1 MNVDENLRIVDE
13 FVDAFNKRDW
23 DRISAVH
30 DESVVY
36 WTPDNPEPLKGRDKV
51 RQVFVGYTGAF
62 PDARNKKERAF
73 GVGDWV
79 FMEMLFTGTHKGALT
94 GPDGKQVPG
103 TGRRVRIPMGLPL
116 QASWRASHRVACLLG
131 RARYVEAAWT
141 IGLKASG

>member
-13 FVDAFNKRDW
+13 FIDAFNRRDW
-23 DRISAVH
+23 DRVTAAH

-79 FMEMLFTGTHKGALT
+79 CMEMLFTGTHKGALT
-94 GPDGKQVPG
+94 GPDGKQVLG
-103 TGRRVRIPMGLPL
+103 TGRRVRIPWVSLYKLAGGRIIEWHAYWDALGMWK
-116 QASWRASHRVACLLG
+116 QLG
-131 RARYVEAAWT
+131 R
-141 IGLKASG
+141 